1 MGEAGS
7 RRCRWQKQHQT
18 DARRRF
24 AVRFLLESEAEER
37 AGVAAGSKSTVGV
50 LLARDD
56 DHCIVADC
64 VPGSP
69 AHLSGKL
76 QRGDRITGVDA
87 GGETKAELLARVRG
101 NDVPGSTVTLT
112 VERAGKRRPLEVT
125 LIRGDAKAVA
135 QRRAGFERLAELGA
149 LAGADPATVNHPV
162 HHQARTLQ
170 HAPRLQAGS
179 RARRARPHGK
189 VCALHLDAQSWA
201 LRRAG
206 ATLSRRATAKTETE
220 RVVRSLCTK
229 RSLTLCAKASA
240 STWRCSPG
248 RRRRR
253 LLAAEL
259 APAPPPARGEPGP
272 LQSGSR
278 DASNVDIFG
287 D

>member
-56 DHCIVADC
+56 EHCIVADC

-125 LIRGDAKAVA
+125 LIRGDAKVVS

-162 HHQARTLQ
+162 YHQAS
-170 HAPRLQAGS
+170 APQACS
-179 RARRARPHGK
+179 RARRARPRGEAF
-189 VCALHLDAQSWA
+189 ALHLGAQSRA
-201 LRRAG
+201 VRRAG

-220 RVVRSLCTK
+220 RGVRSLCTR

-259 APAPPPARGEPGP
+259 ALRLRRRAESRARFRAALGMHLFLTYLEI
-272 LQSGSR
+272 
-278 DASNVDIFG
+278 D
-287 D
+287 

>member
-1 MGEAGS
+1 M
-7 RRCRWQKQHQT
+7 RT
-18 DARRRF
+18 
-24 AVRFLLESEAEER
+24 
-37 AGVAAGSKSTVGV
+37 VAALPAVV
-50 LLARDD
+50 LALAMPAIARADAVQD
-56 DHCIVADC
+56 QVVAAAKA
-64 VPGSP
+64 VSP
-69 AHLSGKL
+69 
-76 QRGDRITGVDA
+76 TGY
-87 GGETKAELLARVRG
+87 GFTQTTR
-101 NDVPGSTVTLT
+101 
-112 VERAGKRRPLEVT
+112 VERPGAAAKLFVSRYDP
-125 LIRGDAKAVA
+125 AKAVA